1 MQSPLWDHIVDEP
14 LAKIGESNLDPSL
27 VLGIEPR
34 HRCGELGGR
43 GAMLAQDVQCAYAS
57 GSATGPSANHHLAIN
72 ASSPRGAATI
82 AHLPIS

>member
-1 MQSPLWDHIVDEP
+1 LWDHIVDEP

-43 GAMLAQDVQCAYAS
+43 GAMLPQDVQCAYAS
-57 GSATGPSANHHLAIN
+57 GSAT
-72 ASSPRGAATI
+72 
-82 AHLPIS
+82 